1 MQAGNF
7 YYITD
12 EYYDKFK
19 NCNLMGNKDE
29 DEFGKHGR
37 PCYYCFE
44 QLGFY
49 WMIPISSKVE
59 KYKQLYDEKMERYNG
74 RFDSIRFGYVNGQ
87 ERAFLIQNMCPV
99 TSKYIDSEYRIEN
112 NTRPVTIDRTLASEL
127 NGIIRKVLRYYND
140 RGIKIVLT
148 DLDTILSDLNKD
160 KCNKDTAN

>member
-29 DEFGKHGR
+29 DEFGKHGC

-49 WMIPISSKVE
+49 WMVPISSKVE
-59 KYKQLYDEKMERYNG
+59 KYKQLYDEK
-74 RFDSIRFGYVNGQ
+74 
-87 ERAFLIQNMCPV
+87 
-99 TSKYIDSEYRIEN
+99 
-112 NTRPVTIDRTLASEL
+112 
-127 NGIIRKVLRYYND
+127 KVLRYYKD

-148 DLDTILSDLNKD
+148 DLDTILSGLNKD
-160 KCNKDTAN
+160 S